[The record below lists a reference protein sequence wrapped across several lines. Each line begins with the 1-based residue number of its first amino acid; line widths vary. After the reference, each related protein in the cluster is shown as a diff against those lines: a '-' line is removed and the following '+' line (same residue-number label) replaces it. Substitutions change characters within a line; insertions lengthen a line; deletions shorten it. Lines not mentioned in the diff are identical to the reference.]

1 MANLTSRLRKALKKV
16 SQPQT
21 GWLDVFPAVIGKE
34 DGTVNTGTP
43 GEIYVRN
50 VLNGQTLTV
59 HNSVAPAIATLQVE
73 VGRRVEQP
81 GLWQIKGVRESFS
94 TPAGGSKV
102 AYHKEQH
109 IFPAPDAP
117 IIPRKQIRELTV
129 LVTDGP
135 NFIVQVFGGDVRGSS
150 AYFLVDSQTVDL
162 SSYVPATGAIYVNI
176 ETDESGVLSINTG
189 ADFLTPAL
197 GTAADIPIPATG
209 KRRIATILLFET
221 MEELLDSHI
230 LVPMVLEG
238 EAGGGGSGMEP
249 GYLPWKHYARLAT
262 AAGLPAHTYD
272 NTAGTITATSTGTL
286 TVDGV
291 LVALDDYILVKND
304 TTKNGLYKC
313 TTAGAVGV
321 AFVLTRAEDM
331 NVASQFPGATI
342 KVGPEGTG
350 FGNSLIYECTNAS
363 VILGTTSIAFDTIQ
377 ARPIGAASGELT
389 GLYPSPTILNSA
401 VIAKVLTAF
410 SAGAGTVSATDTIL
424 QAFQKVVG
432 NIALKLTANVAI
444 TGATKTKITYDANG
458 LVTAGADAT
467 TADIADSTNKRYVTD
482 AQLTVIG
489 NTSGT
494 NSGNETAT
502 TIGALIGGAA
512 DATPNDTDYVA
523 TSLTAGGI
531 LKKITWTNVKAFL
544 KTYFDTLYAVTAKG
558 VTNGDAHDH
567 NGGDG
572 GTIAYSSLSGK
583 PTAETNAA
591 DIFSVT
597 SPGGASLW
605 TGTISGAP
613 SGASVT
619 VSAPVTG
626 TEAVLVPSNTNQL
639 AKMRL
644 YNLTR
649 GNSALIS
656 NYNTTTNV
664 VTLTA
669 NAPANWANG
678 DSLTIAS
685 QTVSGSFSWVDLEI
699 TSGPVNK
706 SSIFMKLIISSATV
720 GDRMQTHPFVAG
732 TVASSKFDVAFAL
745 VASQN
750 TNGFGLIVVTS
761 NVFCL
766 SWAGTP
772 AAVVLR
778 EAGYLE

>member
-1 MANLTSRLRKALKKV
+1 MANNSRLRKALKKV
-16 SQPQT
+16 AQPQS

-34 DGTVNTGTP
+34 DGTVLTGVA

-59 HNSVAPAIATLQVE
+59 HNTVAPAIATLQVE

-102 AYHKEQH
+102 AYHREQH

-117 IIPRKQIRELTV
+117 ILPRKQIRELTV

-135 NFIVQVFGGDVRGSS
+135 NFIVQVFGGDVRGST

-197 GTAADIPIPATG
+197 GTAADIPVPATG
-209 KRRIATILLFET
+209 KRRIATILLYET
-221 MEELLDSHI
+221 MTELLDSHI
-230 LVPMVLEG
+230 LVPMVLES

-249 GYLPWKHYARLAT
+249 GYLPWKHYARVAT

-331 NVASQFPGATI
+331 NEASEFPGATI

-363 VILGTTSIAFDTIQ
+363 VILGTTSITFDTIQ
-377 ARPIGAASGELT
+377 ARPIGAAGGDLT
-389 GLYPSPTILNSA
+389 GLYPSPTVLNSA
-401 VIAKVLTAF
+401 VIGKILTGF

-424 QAFQKVVG
+424 QAINKIVG
-432 NIALKLTANVAI
+432 NIVLKLTANVAI

-467 TADIADSTNKRYVTD
+467 TADISDSTNKRYVTD

-502 TIGALIGGAA
+502 TIGALIGGAG
-512 DATPNDTDYVA
+512 DATPNDSDFVA

-544 KTYFDTLYAVTAKG
+544 KTYWDTLYAPIAKG
-558 VTNGDAHDH
+558 VTNGDSHDH

-572 GTIAYSSLSGK
+572 AQIAHGNLSSIGTNSHAAIDTHLASTSNPHSTSDANLSTSDITTNDSSTSKHGFLKKLSNVA
-583 PTAETNAA
+583 TEFMN
-591 DIFSVT
+591 
-597 SPGGASLW
+597 GAGNWVNPKTPLLLS
-605 TGTISGAP
+605 TH
-613 SGASVT
+613 
-619 VSAPVTG
+619 
-626 TEAVLVPSNTNQL
+626 
-639 AKMRL
+639 
-644 YNLTR
+644 
-649 GNSALIS
+649 GNSATIPAS
-656 NYNTTTNV
+656 TTNYIPPNTPIALSTITNN
-664 VTLTA
+664 TL
-669 NAPANWANG
+669 
-678 DSLTIAS
+678 
-685 QTVSGSFSWVDLEI
+685 I
-699 TSGPVNK
+699 T
-706 SSIFMKLIISSATV
+706 
-720 GDRMQTHPFVAG
+720 VAG
-732 TVASSKFDVAFAL
+732 TLKNFYVRTTSTQPASGTLVCTVMVNNVASAVTFTIAAGSVPASYSDLTHTVSIAAGDLISFRLVNNATGASAGIGACAAQLDVSS
-745 VASQN
+745 V
-750 TNGFGLIVVTS
+750 
-761 NVFCL
+761 
-766 SWAGTP
+766 
-772 AAVVLR
+772 
-778 EAGYLE
+778 